1 MHVFRVVLKDKNK
14 DGGSTYV
21 DLPTSPEVSLVQF
34 ARAIKIEQ
42 GVCNEAVAIPY
53 ENILYAFRTNVED
66 TGINAPAAGSA

>member
-1 MHVFRVVLKDKNK
+1 M
-14 DGGSTYV
+14 
-21 DLPTSPEVSLVQF
+21 QF